1 MIMKSEKSGKNRKQ
15 IVIVLVLSTIVA
27 FLFTVMVDKIP
38 SLLDSVLNTRS
49 KVNITENE
57 DLVRVLKS
65 GVGTSGK
72 EYTQLTKLARLP
84 YRPEDKYYVSSEM
97 YESNIKYLAENGYF
111 PITLKEFIKTIREG
125 RQVSPKAVLIYS
137 DTTSNWFY
145 DIAFPILKKYKFTA
159 TIAVETNLIN
169 TPGHMSVTQLEEIE
183 DFGIEI
189 SSHSISHPDLTT
201 VDDKQLKKEIVESKQ
216 ILAEWGFDVD
226 TFVYPYGACNDRVI
240 QAVKDAGYIGAR
252 SVGGPYLS
260 NGGGYASYNQDC
272 LYEIKAGLPVN
283 TTTFDQFKEYV
294 LNDKAEIEAICS
306 LYSEAGNIANIKR
319 LVGEED
325 DLKNDSFASIPLP
338 DKGDAIKLTVYV
350 PQAGDY
356 NLSFRI
362 KTGNYLRGGTSN
374 TDENAYKYTIGGHAY
389 TVSRGT
395 VVTTGPYE
403 NEATTKD
410 IVWGYQHINNVYL
423 EKGANDIIVS
433 AEDNWAILDYLTI
446 QPLNQGE
453 KVIPQII
460 PSIDYDGIFD
470 GDALANVGLEETSVF
485 LAMHGYDHQNPQS
498 GSFADEF
505 EGLSYNETAT
515 RIEKSQKIFSEM
527 NLKPKLFI
535 PPGGKTNDSLYKA
548 AAENDLYILDCPI
561 LEVTWMWRDMSSFD
575 DPRYTKAL
583 KELKKLQPAGIL
595 LHMQD
600 YNKYTEKLLES
611 YLKDRKSTVMIRV
624 DDVNIQTSDDELKS
638 LLDFRHRHDD
648 KASLVL
654 GVTPRFYKKQ
664 PVAFTTLFQALWI
677 LFLFSVVFSRIFF
690 ACLAT
695 ADRFKDRK
703 TWRKGVVHLA
713 NGGGLP
719 KVSIVIPMFNE
730 GEMAVQAIRCARNQS
745 YPGPV
750 EIIVMDDGSHDDT
763 FEIIKS
769 ETLRHNNI
777 IGVKQVNRGKP
788 SALNSCVKAATGE
801 IIVSTD
807 GDSYLDE
814 QAVEKIVERFL
825 ADPEVGAVA
834 GFISV
839 SNEEESWIT
848 RFSQIEYVIEQIL
861 FRGCQ
866 SFTGDVVICPGA
878 IFAARRQLL
887 IDNPSSHRTI
897 VEDCDQTCLIRE
909 SGWKVVFAPDATS
922 ETKAPATMKGWI
934 NQRLRWLYGYL
945 QVWRLMR
952 KFAVKKPWMFYGYLG
967 YPMTF
972 LVFVALV
979 IPIIYLIF
987 YPTPNLLRDLSIYTS
1002 FGIAF
1007 TLGVYLYSIFVLAP
1021 KGLKKS
1027 TLPWLLLFP
1036 LYEMMVMVMRAY
1048 LYITYI
1054 RGDGPTMQYGPRTI
1068 HALPDRS
1075 VAIEDRTLQISSDEV
1090 MTGAGKD
1097 ILLHLIERDLNKDQR
1112 SGAIRAMEDT
1122 EKDTIKKL
1130 LNLLIPLLGSELSC
1144 EQKREII
1151 CSLSYAEKLT
1161 LKMVLEE
1168 TLNKSADTIG
1178 LKREEDPEQME
1189 KDLLAEKQREIE
1201 RTIGFDMTS

>member
-1 MIMKSEKSGKNRKQ
+1 MKSEKSGKNKKQ
-15 IVIVLVLSTIVA
+15 IIIVLVLSTIVA
-27 FLFTVMVDKIP
+27 FLFTVLVDKVP
-38 SLLDSVLNTRS
+38 SLLDSVLNTQS
-49 KVNITENE
+49 KVNITENKN
-57 DLVRVLKS
+57 LVKVLKN
-65 GVGTSGK
+65 GVGVSGK

-97 YESNIKYLAENGYF
+97 YESNIKYLAENGYLA
-111 PITLKEFIKTIREG
+111 ITLKEFVETVKEG
-125 RQVSPKAVLIYS
+125 KQVSPKAVLIYS

-145 DIAFPILKKYKFTA
+145 DIAYPILKKYGFTA
-159 TIAVETNLIN
+159 TIAVETNLVN
-169 TPGHMSVTQLEEIE
+169 TPGHMSLTQLEELE
-183 DFGIEI
+183 DYGIEI
-189 SSHSISHPDLTT
+189 SSHSVSHQDLTT
-201 VDDKQLKKEIVESKQ
+201 LDGKQLKKEVVESKQ
-216 ILAEWGFDVD
+216 ILEDWGLDVE
-226 TFVYPYGACNDRVI
+226 TFVYPYGACNDKVI
-240 QAVKDAGYIGAR
+240 EAVKDAGYIGAR

-260 NGGGYASYNQDC
+260 NGGGYASYNKDL

-283 TTTFDQFKEYV
+283 TTTFNDFKDYV
-294 LNDKAEIEAICS
+294 LNDKTEIEAICS
-306 LYSEAGNIANIKR
+306 LYGGAGSSTSIRR
-319 LVGEED
+319 LVGEDD

-338 DKGDAIKLTVYV
+338 DKGNAVRLTVYV

-356 NLSFRI
+356 NLNFRV
-362 KTGNYLRGGTSN
+362 KTGSYTSGSAPDA
-374 TDENAYKYTIGGHAY
+374 DESAYRY
-389 TVSRGT
+389 TVGGCTYTVADGT

-403 NEATTKD
+403 NESTTRD
-410 IVWGYQHINNVYL
+410 IVWGYQNINNVHL
-423 EKGANDIIVS
+423 EEGANDIIVS
-433 AEDNWAILDYLTI
+433 AADSWAILDYLTI
-446 QPLNQGE
+446 QPCNQTQP
-453 KVIPQII
+453 INPQII

-470 GDALANVGLEETSVF
+470 GDILTNVGVVETGVF
-485 LAMHGYDHQNPQS
+485 LAMHGYDHQNPNS
-498 GSFADEF
+498 GSYADEF
-505 EGLSYNETAT
+505 KGLSYDDTSK
-515 RIEKSQKIFSEM
+515 RIAKSQRIFSEM
-527 NLKPKLFI
+527 GMKPKLFI
-535 PPGGKTNDSLYKA
+535 PPGGKTNDSLYEA
-548 AAENDLYILDCPI
+548 AAEKNLYILDCPI

-575 DPRYTKAL
+575 DPRYLKAA
-583 KELKKLQPAGIL
+583 KELKNKQPAGIL

-611 YLKDRKSTVMIRV
+611 YLNDRKSTVMIRV
-624 DDVNIQTSDDELKS
+624 DDVNTQTSADDLQS
-638 LLDFRHRHDD
+638 LLDFRHRYDD
-648 KASLVL
+648 KVSLVL

-664 PVAFTTLFQALWI
+664 PVAFTALFQALWI

-730 GEMAVQAIRCARNQS
+730 GEMAVQAIRCARNQT

-807 GDSYLDE
+807 GDSYMDE

-834 GFISV
+834 GFITV

-848 RFSQIEYVIEQIL
+848 RFSQIEYVVEQIL

-952 KFAVKKPWMFYGYLG
+952 KFAVKKPWMFYGYMG

-972 LVFVALV
+972 LVFVALI
-979 IPIIYLIF
+979 IPVVFMVL
-987 YPTPNLLRDLSIYTS
+987 YPAPNLLRDLSIYTS

-1048 LYITYI
+1048 LYIAYI
-1054 RGDGPTMQYGPRTI
+1054 RGDGPTMKYGPRTI

-1075 VAIEDRTLQISSDEV
+1075 VAIEDRTLEISSEEV

-1130 LNLLIPLLGSELSC
+1130 LNLLIPLLGGELSC

-1168 TLNKSADTIG
+1168 TLSKSGHIADSMQEDTPEPLEDDLSVERQKEIEKTIG
-1178 LKREEDPEQME
+1178 LD
-1189 KDLLAEKQREIE
+1189 I
-1201 RTIGFDMTS
+1201 TS